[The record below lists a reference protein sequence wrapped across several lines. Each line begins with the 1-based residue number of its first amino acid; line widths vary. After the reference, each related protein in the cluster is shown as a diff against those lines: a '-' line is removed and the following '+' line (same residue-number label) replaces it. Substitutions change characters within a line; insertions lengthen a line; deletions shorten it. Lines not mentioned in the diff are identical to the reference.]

1 MPLVLVVDDD
11 DAIRKM
17 TRLVLEDDG
26 YTVLEASDGAA
37 ALNVLRASHQP
48 LVALLDLAMPG
59 TAGEAVLQAVQDE
72 PELRRHVYVV
82 VTARSA
88 SQFTP
93 DVRGL
98 IAAVCLEVV
107 EKPFT
112 ISHLL
117 EVVRRAAGEA
127 KGHPPG

>member
-1 MPLVLVVDDD
+1 MPPVLVVDDD
-11 DAIRKM
+11 AAIRKM

-26 YTVLEASDGAA
+26 YTILEAADGAA
-37 ALNVLRASHQP
+37 ALSVLRASLQP

-59 TAGEAVLQAVQDE
+59 TAGEAVLQTVRDD

-82 VTARSA
+82 VTARAA

-93 DVRGL
+93 DVRDL

-112 ISHLL
+112 ISHMVA
-117 EVVRRAAGEA
+117 VVRRAAGAA
-127 KGHPPG
+127 KGQPSG

>member
-1 MPLVLVVDDD
+1 MPPILVVDDD

-17 TRLVLEDDG
+17 IRLLLEDDG
-26 YTVLEASDGAA
+26 YAVLEASDGAA
-37 ALNVLRASHQP
+37 ALAALRASAQP
-48 LVALLDLAMPG
+48 LVVLLDLAMPG
-59 TAGEAVLQAVQDE
+59 TSGEAVLHIVRAE

-82 VTARSA
+82 VTVRAA

-93 DVRGL
+93 DVRDL

-112 ISHLL
+112 VNRLV

-127 KGHPPG
+127 RGHLTR